1 MFLIIIRNSPPHG
14 AGKIAQQLR
23 VSSALAK
30 DPGSQN
36 LHMGDSQST
45 AGDLMPLGPLG
56 TCTLVYIPTRRYKEL
71 QILIN
76 NDGINL

>member
-14 AGKIAQQLR
+14 GGKIAQQLR

-36 LHMGDSQST
+36 LHLGGSGIS
-45 AGDLMPLGPLG
+45 GDLIPLGPLG
-56 TCTLVYIPTRRYKEL
+56 TCTLVYIPTWRYKKL

-76 NDGINL
+76 NDGIYL